1 MNPNNKS
8 STDFRLKTKNILQK
22 LATSLFEGK
31 IVRMIEQDYGI
42 PLLDIENSSKKSIE
56 ESFNKEYHTG
66 LKLQGKVLN
75 LKPTQFL
82 VNSEYIT
89 TVIDINANLS
99 LKIEGL
105 SF

>member
-1 MNPNNKS
+1 
-8 STDFRLKTKNILQK
+8 
-22 LATSLFEGK
+22 
-31 IVRMIEQDYGI
+31 MIEKDYGI
-42 PLLDIENSSKKSIE
+42 PLIDIENSSKKSIE
-56 ESFNKEYHTG
+56 ESFNKEYQTG

-82 VNSEYIT
+82 VNPEYIT
-89 TVIDINANLS
+89 TVIDINANLN

>member
-1 MNPNNKS
+1 
-8 STDFRLKTKNILQK
+8 
-22 LATSLFEGK
+22 
-31 IVRMIEQDYGI
+31 MIEQDYGI

-56 ESFNKEYHTG
+56 ESFNKEYQKG

-75 LKPTQFL
+75 LKPTQFI
-82 VNSEYIT
+82 VNPEYIT
-89 TVIDINANLS
+89 TIIDINANLN